1 MTGRKPGQGQTA
13 LVTGA
18 SAGIGVD
25 LAECFARDGYD
36 LILTARS
43 EAALAQ
49 VANRLAKTHEVRTHA
64 IAQDL
69 GAIGGGAR
77 LAEQIAAR
85 GLDIDVVVN
94 NAGYG
99 HAGALTS
106 SDLPTQLGMIDL
118 NVRALVELTYLYWDG
133 MLGKR
138 RGGVLNVASTAAFQP
153 GPLMANYYASKAYVL
168 SFSEALW
175 EEARGTG
182 VHVSCLCPGPT
193 VSKFR
198 ERAGTGKTKLIAL
211 LIAAWER
218 AIAPGHREALQRG
231 LGDRLGLDYLGD
243 TDRFRGQK
251 LGKDGRPTL
260 RLSLCWDSLLA
271 INLAEYPPGSYV
283 LVLDEADQGLRHLIL
298 GGTCAK
304 DGKRPA
310 LIARAIELIKNA
322 GLVILASADLTAI
335 ELDFIASI
343 RNEEPWILRND
354 YQSGAYICD
363 FATGVPG
370 VPGVPGEAARAC
382 ALTSRP
388 SSALNSALPA
398 PSSIISASSTP

>member
-1 MTGRKPGQGQTA
+1 MRLSSRAKVGRNKMARRKLGLGQTA

-43 EAALAQ
+43 EGALGE
-49 VANRLAKTHEVRTHA
+49 VANRLASAHGVKAHV

-69 GAIGGGAR
+69 GAHGGGTAVAAKI
-77 LAEQIAAR
+77 AER
-85 GLDIDVVVN
+85 GLNVDVVVN

-106 SDLPTQLGMIDL
+106 SDLATQLGMIDL
-118 NVRALVELTYLYWDG
+118 NVRALVELTYLYWDR
-133 MLGKR
+133 MLANK

-198 ERAGTGKTKLIAL
+198 ERAGTGKT
-211 LIAAWER
+211 
-218 AIAPGHREALQRG
+218 
-231 LGDRLGLDYLGD
+231 
-243 TDRFRGQK
+243 
-251 LGKDGRPTL
+251 
-260 RLSLCWDSLLA
+260 
-271 INLAEYPPGSYV
+271 NLA
-283 LVLDEADQGLRHLIL
+283 
-298 GGTCAK
+298 
-304 DGKRPA
+304 
-310 LIARAIELIKNA
+310 KNA
-322 GLVILASADLTAI
+322 GAAMASAPVARAGYEAWKRNKRVVVTGMNNK
-335 ELDFIASI
+335 FIAGVGKFLPRENLLKI
-343 RNEEPWILRND
+343 VRNL
-354 YQSGAYICD
+354 QSP
-363 FATGVPG
+363 AT
-370 VPGVPGEAARAC
+370 
-382 ALTSRP
+382 
-388 SSALNSALPA
+388 
-398 PSSIISASSTP
+398 